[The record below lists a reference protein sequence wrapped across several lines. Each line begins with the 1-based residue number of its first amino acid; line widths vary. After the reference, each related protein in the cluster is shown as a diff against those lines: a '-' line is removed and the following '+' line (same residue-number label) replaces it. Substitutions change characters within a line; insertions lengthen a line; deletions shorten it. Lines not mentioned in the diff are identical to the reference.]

1 MTLSYPAKLLLFGE
15 YAVIAGGEGLAVPYY
30 EYNTVWVSGSGNKEQ
45 LYDLRP
51 FYNYLN
57 SNTELKNILKLD
69 RFDADLKNN
78 YFLRSNIPV
87 GAGLGSSGSVVAAI
101 YDKYAV
107 NNIARNKDPDLILLR
122 SQLGQMENFY
132 HEKSSGLDPLVI
144 LLNQPLHLL
153 PEGKLMTIENEI
165 PLLKE
170 IGLNLF
176 NTEIDRKASTLI
188 TIFNDKMKDKVFQN
202 TIYNKYLPLVSTCIS
217 SLLENNRTDF
227 FDNLHRLSVF
237 QLEHFAFAIPESIR
251 PRWAI
256 GLRTEQ
262 EIFKLCG
269 AGGGGYMFCFN
280 AQSTQ

>member
-15 YAVIAGGEGLAVPYY
+15 YAVISGGEGLAIPYY
-30 EYNTVWVSGSGNKEQ
+30 KYKTAWVSGSGTNETQ
-45 LYDLRP
+45 YDLRP
-51 FYNYLN
+51 FYNYLR
-57 SNTELKNILKLD
+57 SKSELNNLLNLD
-69 RFDADLKNN
+69 RFDTALANKF
-78 YFLRSNIPV
+78 FLRSDIPV

-101 YDKYAV
+101 YEKYAV
-107 NNIARNKDPDLILLR
+107 NNIAKNTIPDLILLR

-144 LLNQPLHLL
+144 LLNKPLHLL
-153 PEGKLMTIENEI
+153 KMGELMIIENDI

-170 IGLNLF
+170 IGINLF

-188 TIFNDKMKDKVFQN
+188 AIFNDKMEDKNFQN
-202 TIYNKYLPLVSTCIS
+202 IIYNKYLPVVSVCIS
-217 SLLENNRTDF
+217 SLMENNRTHF
-227 FDNLHRLSVF
+227 FENLHRLSQF

-251 PRWAI
+251 TQWAI

-269 AGGGGYMFCFN
+269 AGGGGFMLCFN
-280 AQSTQ
+280 R